1 MAEEPTE
8 GSVLAPRDSWVQS
21 RSFCPRIFA
30 LPQGHTHGCVGDV
43 WAVAGKLKLQKKDLR
58 RWKT

>member
-21 RSFCPRIFA
+21 RGFCPRIFA

-43 WAVAGKLKLQKKDLR
+43 WAGAGKPKLQRNDV
-58 RWKT
+58 

>member
-8 GSVLAPRDSWVQS
+8 GSVLAPRDSRVQS
-21 RSFCPRIFA
+21 RGFCPRIFA

-43 WAVAGKLKLQKKDLR
+43 WAGAGKPKLQRNDV
-58 RWKT
+58 